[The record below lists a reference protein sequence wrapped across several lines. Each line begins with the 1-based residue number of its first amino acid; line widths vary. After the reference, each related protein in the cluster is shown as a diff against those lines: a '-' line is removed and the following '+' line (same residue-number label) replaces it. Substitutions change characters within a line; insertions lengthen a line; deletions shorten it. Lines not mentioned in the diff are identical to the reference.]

1 MRVGLT
7 GGIGSGKS
15 LVSAF
20 LASFGAVIIDYDLLA
35 REAVAPGSAVLAAVL
50 DRFGHDLL
58 QPDGHLNRPAL
69 GEMVFDDPAARREL
83 EAITHPAIGELAWAA
98 DESAPP
104 GSIVVHD
111 HPLLVE
117 SGMAGLCDVVVVVD
131 VPVDLQ
137 IERLVA
143 LRGMT
148 ASAAQARVAA
158 QSSRE
163 DRRAAADIVID
174 NSGSLDDLRVE
185 VERVWEQLKALGGQ
199 VRVSDPT

>member
-1 MRVGLT
+1 VRVGLT

-20 LASFGAVIIDYDLLA
+20 LAAFGAVIIDYDLLA
-35 REAVAPGSAVLAAVL
+35 REAVAPGSAALAAIL
-50 DRFGHDLL
+50 DRFGQDLL

-69 GEMVFDDPAARREL
+69 GEIVFDDVAARRDL
-83 EAITHPAIGELAWAA
+83 EAITHPAIGALAWTA

-117 SGMAGLCDVVVVVD
+117 SGMAELCDVVVVVD

-148 ASAAQARVAA
+148 ASAARARVAA
-158 QSSRE
+158 QASRE

-174 NSGSLDDLRVE
+174 NSGTLDDLRVE
-185 VERVWEQLKALGGQ
+185 VERVWDQLKALGGQ
-199 VRVSDPT
+199 VGVSDPT